1 MSADIR
7 KKDQPFKL
15 FVERSLSKK
24 IWPEFNVYVL
34 GHGLDIFTPIFMW
47 TKPPS
52 YAEITKDAIVSD
64 VKITKNLLIKNRNNC
79 EDYDDKGY
87 SGL

>member
-1 MSADIR
+1 
-7 KKDQPFKL
+7 
-15 FVERSLSKK
+15 
-24 IWPEFNVYVL
+24 
-34 GHGLDIFTPIFMW
+34 MW

-52 YAEITKDAIVSD
+52 YTEISKDAIVSD
-64 VKITKNLLIKNRNNC
+64 VKITKNMLIKNRNDC

>member
-1 MSADIR
+1 M
-7 KKDQPFKL
+7 
-15 FVERSLSKK
+15 
-24 IWPEFNVYVL
+24 IWIHLNTEKEYNIYVL
-34 GHGLDIFTPIFMW
+34 GQGKDIFIPFFMW

-52 YAEITKDAIVSD
+52 YAEITKDTLVAD
-64 VKITKNLLIKNRNNC
+64 VKIAKNLLIKNGNDC